1 MNMALRPKLP
11 AFTFPPPVAAVVG
24 RLPMW
29 PAAWALTR
37 ALDFG
42 TGRIVARDALAPL
55 VGRRFALRAKDLRLT
70 VHFECTPGGFQ
81 PAAAPY
87 APDLSIAAT
96 VRDFIALGLREEDPD
111 TLFFARRL
119 EIEGDTEL
127 GLCVKNLLDAI
138 DWDALAET
146 LRQSLP
152 AGIRAL
158 LSRR

>member
-1 MNMALRPKLP
+1 MMPPLPKLP
-11 AFTFPPPVAAVVG
+11 AFTFPPPVAAIVG

-42 TGRIVARDALAPL
+42 TGRIVSREALAPL
-55 VGRRFALRAKDLRLT
+55 VGRRFALSAIDLGLT
-70 VHFECTPGGFQ
+70 VHFECGADGFR
-81 PAAAPY
+81 PTAPPF

-119 EIEGDTEL
+119 AIEGDTEL
-127 GLCVKNLLDAI
+127 GLCVKNLLDGI
-138 DWDALAET
+138 DWDALAAA
-146 LRQSLP
+146 LVQALP
-152 AGIRAL
+152 AGLRAL
-158 LSRR
+158 LPRR